1 MIWIGVRNTKRF
13 KELIALVGQSK
24 LKQNKF
30 NQYRFN
36 DCGLSKQQ
44 KFLNSVSLEESASG
58 SIRRSWSV
66 QRESNP
72 HHQLGRLR

>member
-36 DCGLSKQQ
+36 DYG
-44 KFLNSVSLEESASG
+44 FN
-58 SIRRSWSV
+58 
-66 QRESNP
+66 
-72 HHQLGRLR
+72 